1 LSFLFRSLVVPSARN
16 LYRIVGNAVR
26 AQRKRA
32 RLSQE
37 QLAEK
42 ADLTRNYIGE
52 IERGEKKVTLDTL
65 ARVAKALKIRVA
77 ELTRD
82 I

>member
-1 LSFLFRSLVVPSARN
+1 MPSARN
-16 LYRIVGNAVR
+16 LYRIVGSAVR
-26 AQRKRA
+26 VHRKRTG
-32 RLSQE
+32 LSQE

-42 ADLTRNYIGE
+42 ADVTRNYIGE
-52 IERGEKKVTLDTL
+52 IERGEKRVTLDTL
-65 ARVAKALKIRVA
+65 AKVAKALKIRVA

>member
-1 LSFLFRSLVVPSARN
+1 VLN
-16 LYRIVGNAVR
+16 ER
-26 AQRKRA
+26 AG
-32 RLSQE
+32 LSQE

-42 ADLTRNYIGE
+42 ADVTRNYIGE
-52 IERGEKKVTLDTL
+52 IERGEKRVTLDTL
-65 ARVAKALKIRVA
+65 AKVAKALKIRVA

>member
-1 LSFLFRSLVVPSARN
+1 MSERN
-16 LYRIVGNAVR
+16 PYRIVGNTVR

-32 RLSQE
+32 GLSQE

-42 ADLTRNYIGE
+42 ADVTRNYIGE
-52 IERGEKKVTLDTL
+52 IERGEKRVTLDTL
-65 ARVAKALKIRVA
+65 AKVAKALKIRVA